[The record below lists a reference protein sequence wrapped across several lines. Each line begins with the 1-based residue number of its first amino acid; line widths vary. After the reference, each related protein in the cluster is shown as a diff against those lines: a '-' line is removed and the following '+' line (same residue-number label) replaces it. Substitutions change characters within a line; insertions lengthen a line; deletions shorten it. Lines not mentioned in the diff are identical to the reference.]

1 MSNPSLAELGAQCF
15 PIYRR
20 FEMSRGEVCC
30 GSDMVSAAPSTD
42 LAGYSFAQSLKLFR
56 ELRNT
61 PIEVLKLWAFLPAI
75 RITVPLLLQTNT

>member
-30 GSDMVSAAPSTD
+30 GSDMVSATPSTD
-42 LAGYSFAQSLKLFR
+42 LSLAIALFKASNFFAS
-56 ELRNT
+56 
-61 PIEVLKLWAFLPAI
+61 
-75 RITVPLLLQTNT
+75 